1 VSEDP
6 EQPTGH
12 PTGHPSGA
20 DEPVGSAAE
29 EAARLIG
36 AVSDWAREHAGGL
49 GAGVGGL
56 AAQMA
61 AAVHEVDEHVA
72 TGAPECRWCP
82 VCRTVHAL
90 RTASPEV
97 REHLSVAAASLAQAA
112 AALMATDIPDDARP
126 RRGHVEHIDLTDETD
141 ERS

>member
-1 VSEDP
+1 
-6 EQPTGH
+6 
-12 PTGHPSGA
+12 
-20 DEPVGSAAE
+20 
-29 EAARLIG
+29 
-36 AVSDWAREHAGGL
+36 
-49 GAGVGGL
+49 VGGL